1 MTHHHHPSPITHHP
15 SSPPTHPPAV
25 GGLPKCPDTC
35 VDEVE
40 SALRAA
46 MERQALGTPIHP
58 DRTVASVFAA
68 ISSYHGAEIEGDSDR
83 AYGAAVKAVDEM
95 IAASKRDLKAKNR
108 DMMTVPRKP
117 SIVEGTHKGKSRLPA
132 DNAGPWLPVLTL
144 TLTLVLVLT
153 RF

>member
-1 MTHHHHPSPITHHP
+1 
-15 SSPPTHPPAV
+15 
-25 GGLPKCPDTC
+25 
-35 VDEVE
+35 
-40 SALRAA
+40 

-108 DMMTVPRKP
+108 DMAIPRKP
-117 SIVEGTHKGKSRLPA
+117 SNMESTQGTHKGRCRLPT
-132 DNAGPWLPVLTL
+132 DNV
-144 TLTLVLVLT
+144 
-153 RF
+153 